1 MVVLKLVERQEWVL
15 SVEGSETVRDGSH
28 EAKAFRA
35 TPEAG
40 ITRDALQVCLP
51 LKQLTYL

>member
-51 LKQLTYL
+51 LK